1 MRREAIAR
9 MALCVGLLSAGCG
22 KSAPPEESVESAAAV
37 VVRVV
42 KAGPA
47 RIEVRVRA
55 SGTTVAAPGAELA
68 ITAPQP
74 ARVMEIPHGEGD
86 RVARGD
92 LLVRF
97 EIPSLAADVAARE
110 SALTQ
115 ATARVAN
122 AQAARDR
129 LAGLQERGVAARR
142 EVDDAER
149 DLAEA
154 RAAVAEDNAGV
165 EAARQLLAR
174 QKVVAPFDGVV
185 VRRWH
190 NPGDLVDASN
200 TDPVLR
206 FVDPARVEA
215 EALVPASDVARVA
228 ARQPAEVKGPG
239 DVEWP
244 AIVIATPAAVDA
256 TTSSARVR
264 LALRP
269 SSLVPRPSFLSPSP
283 QTLPPIGLP
292 IEAAITVM
300 SRDAAVAVP
309 ASALVRDADGY
320 ALFVVSGKKA
330 ARREV
335 KIGAL
340 SGETAEILSG
350 VAAGEMVVTS
360 GQDGLPDGAAVSVA
374 P

>member
-9 MALCVGLLSAGCG
+9 TALCLGLLSAGCG
-22 KSAPPEESVESAAAV
+22 KSAQPEESVESEAAV

-86 RVARGD
+86 RVGRGD

-110 SALTQ
+110 SALAQ
-115 ATARVAN
+115 ANARVAN

-206 FVDPARVEA
+206 FADPARVEA
-215 EALVPASDVARVA
+215 EALVPASAVARVA
-228 ARQPAEVKGPG
+228 AKQPAAVKGPG

-244 AIVIATPAAVDA
+244 ATVIATPAAVDA

-269 SSLVPRPSFLSPSP
+269 SSLDPRPSLP
-283 QTLPPIGLP
+283 QALPPIGLP

-309 ASALVRDADGY
+309 ASALIRDGDGY

-330 ARREV
+330 ARRDV

-350 VAAGEMVVTS
+350 VAAGETVVTS

>member
-1 MRREAIAR
+1 M
-9 MALCVGLLSAGCG
+9 
-22 KSAPPEESVESAAAV
+22 
-37 VVRVV
+37 
-42 KAGPA
+42 
-47 RIEVRVRA
+47 
-55 SGTTVAAPGAELA
+55 
-68 ITAPQP
+68 
-74 ARVMEIPHGEGD
+74 
-86 RVARGD
+86 
-92 LLVRF
+92 
-97 EIPSLAADVAARE
+97 
-110 SALTQ
+110 
-115 ATARVAN
+115 
-122 AQAARDR
+122 
-129 LAGLQERGVAARR
+129 ERGVAARR

-154 RAAVAEDNAGV
+154 RATVAEGNAGLG
-165 EAARQLLAR
+165 AAQQLLAR

-190 NPGDLVDASN
+190 NPGDLVDTSSA
-200 TDPVLR
+200 DPVLR
-206 FVDPARVEA
+206 FADPARVEA
-215 EALVPASDVARVA
+215 EALVPASEVAHIA

-244 AIVIATPAAVDA
+244 ATVIATPAAVDA

-269 SSLVPRPSFLSPSP
+269 SSLDPRPSSSSS
-283 QTLPPIGLP
+283 QALPPIGLP
-292 IEAAITVM
+292 IEAAITVL

-309 ASALVRDADGY
+309 AGALVRDGDGY

-340 SGETAEILSG
+340 SSETAEILSG
-350 VAAGEMVVTS
+350 VAAGETVVTS

-374 P
+374 Q

>member
-1 MRREAIAR
+1 MRREVLLR
-9 MALCVGLLSAGCG
+9 TALCLGLLSASCG
-22 KSAPPEESVESAAAV
+22 KSAAPEESVESVAAV

-55 SGTTVAAPGAELA
+55 SGTTVAAPGAEFA
-68 ITAPQP
+68 VTAPQQ
-74 ARVMEIPHGEGD
+74 ARVVEVPHGEGD

-92 LLVRF
+92 LLVQF
-97 EIPSLAADVAARE
+97 EIPSLSADVAARK
-110 SALTQ
+110 SALAQ
-115 ATARVAN
+115 ANARVAN

-129 LAGLQERGVAARR
+129 LAGLMERGVAARR

-154 RAAVAEDNAGV
+154 RATVAEGNAGLG
-165 EAARQLLAR
+165 AAQQLLAR
-174 QKVVAPFDGVV
+174 QRVVAPFDGVV

-190 NPGDLVDASN
+190 NPGDLVDTSSA
-200 TDPVLR
+200 DPVLR
-206 FVDPARVEA
+206 FADPARVEA
-215 EALVPASDVARVA
+215 EALVPASDVARIA
-228 ARQPAEVKGPG
+228 GKQPAEVKGPG
-239 DVEWP
+239 DVTWP
-244 AIVIATPAAVDA
+244 ATVISTPAAVDT

-269 SSLVPRPSFLSPSP
+269 SSLDPRPSPP
-283 QTLPPIGLP
+283 QALPPIGLP

-300 SRDAAVAVP
+300 SRDVAVAVP
-309 ASALVRDADGY
+309 ASALVRDGDGY
-320 ALFVVSGKKA
+320 ALFVVSAKKA

-335 KIGAL
+335 KVGAV
-340 SGETAEILSG
+340 SSETAEILSG
-350 VAAGEMVVTS
+350 VAAGETVVTS

-374 P
+374 K

>member
-1 MRREAIAR
+1 MRREAIALT
-9 MALCVGLLSAGCG
+9 AICLGLVSAGCG
-22 KSAPPEESVESAAAV
+22 KSAQPEESVESEAAV

-74 ARVMEIPHGEGD
+74 ARVVEIPHGEGD
-86 RVARGD
+86 RVARGG

-110 SALTQ
+110 SALAQ
-115 ATARVAN
+115 ANARVAN

-190 NPGDLVDASN
+190 NPGDLVDASSA
-200 TDPVLR
+200 DPVLR
-206 FVDPARVEA
+206 FADPARVEA
-215 EALVPASDVARVA
+215 EALVPASDVSRVA

-244 AIVIATPAAVDA
+244 ATVVATPAAVDA

-264 LALRP
+264 LALR
-269 SSLVPRPSFLSPSP
+269 SSSSSS
-283 QTLPPIGLP
+283 QALPPLGLP

-300 SRDAAVAVP
+300 SRDAAVTVP
-309 ASALVRDADGY
+309 ASALVRDGDGY

-335 KIGAL
+335 KTGAV
-340 SGETAEILSG
+340 SSETAEILSG
-350 VAAGEMVVTS
+350 VAAGETVVTS
-360 GQDGLPDGAAVSVA
+360 GQDGLPDGATVSVA

>member
-9 MALCVGLLSAGCG
+9 MALCFGLLSAGCG
-22 KSAPPEESVESAAAV
+22 KSAPPEESVESSAAV

-55 SGTTVAAPGAELA
+55 AGTTVAAPGAELA

-86 RVARGD
+86 RVARGG

-110 SALTQ
+110 SALAQ
-115 ATARVAN
+115 ANARVAN
-122 AQAARDR
+122 AQSARDR

-206 FVDPARVEA
+206 FADPARVEA

-228 ARQPAEVKGPG
+228 AGQPAEVKGPG

-244 AIVIATPAAVDA
+244 ATVIATPAAVDA

-269 SSLVPRPSFLSPSP
+269 SSLVPRPSSS
-283 QTLPPIGLP
+283 LPPIGLP

-330 ARREV
+330 TRREV

-340 SGETAEILSG
+340 SGETGEILSG
-350 VAAGEMVVTS
+350 VAAGETVVTS
-360 GQDGLPDGAAVSVA
+360 GQDGLPDGAEVSVA

>member
-1 MRREAIAR
+1 MRRQAIAR
-9 MALCVGLLSAGCG
+9 TALCLGLLSAGCG
-22 KSAPPEESVESAAAV
+22 KAAQPEESVESVAAV

-68 ITAPQP
+68 VTAPQA

-97 EIPSLAADVAARE
+97 EIPSLSAEVATRE
-110 SALTQ
+110 SALAQ
-115 ATARVAN
+115 ATARAAN

-129 LAGLQERGVAARR
+129 LAGLMERGGAARR

-154 RAAVAEDNAGV
+154 RATVAEGNAGL

-190 NPGDLVDASN
+190 NPGDLVDANSA
-200 TDPVLR
+200 DPILR
-206 FVDPARVEA
+206 FADPARVEA
-215 EALVPASDVARVA
+215 EALVPASEVARVA
-228 ARQPAEVKGPG
+228 AKQPAEVKGPG
-239 DVEWP
+239 EMEWP
-244 AIVIATPAAVDA
+244 ATVIATPAAVDA

-269 SSLVPRPSFLSPSP
+269 SSLDPRPSSS
-283 QTLPPIGLP
+283 LPPIGLP
-292 IEAAITVM
+292 IEATITVM
-300 SRDAAVAVP
+300 SRDAAVTVP
-309 ASALVRDADGY
+309 AGALVRDGDGY

-330 ARREV
+330 ARRGV
-335 KIGAL
+335 KTGVV
-340 SGETAEILSG
+340 SSETAEILSG
-350 VAAGEMVVTS
+350 VAAGDTVVTS
-360 GQDGLPDGAAVSVA
+360 GQDGLPDGATVSVA

>member
-1 MRREAIAR
+1 MRCGATAV
-9 MALCVGLLSAGCG
+9 ALCLGVLSTGCG
-22 KSAPPEESVESAAAV
+22 KSAQPEESVESEAAV

-47 RIEVRVRA
+47 HIEVRVRA

-74 ARVMEIPHGEGD
+74 ARVTEIPHGEGD
-86 RVARGD
+86 RVARGG
-92 LLVRF
+92 LLVQF
-97 EIPSLAADVAARE
+97 EIPSLAADVAARQ
-110 SALTQ
+110 SALAQ
-115 ATARVAN
+115 ANARVAN

-129 LAGLQERGVAARR
+129 LAGLMERGVAARR

-154 RAAVAEDNAGV
+154 RAAVAEGSAGL

-174 QKVVAPFDGVV
+174 QRVVAPFDGVV

-190 NPGDLVDASN
+190 NPGDLVDASSA
-200 TDPVLR
+200 DPVLR
-206 FVDPARVEA
+206 FADPARVEA
-215 EALVPASDVARVA
+215 EALVPASDVALVA
-228 ARQPAEVKGPG
+228 ARQPADVKGPG

-244 AIVIATPAAVDA
+244 AAVVATPAAVDA

-269 SSLVPRPSFLSPSP
+269 SSSVPRPSSSVPRPSS
-283 QTLPPIGLP
+283 LPPLGLP
-292 IEAAITVM
+292 IEVAITVM
-300 SRDAAVAVP
+300 TREAAVAVP
-309 ASALVRDADGY
+309 ASALVRDGDGY
-320 ALFVVSGKKA
+320 VLFVVSGKKA

-335 KIGAL
+335 KTGAI
-340 SGETAEILSG
+340 SSETAEILSG
-350 VAAGEMVVTS
+350 VAAGETVVTS

>member
-1 MRREAIAR
+1 M
-9 MALCVGLLSAGCG
+9 
-22 KSAPPEESVESAAAV
+22 

-74 ARVMEIPHGEGD
+74 ARVVEIPHGEGD

-97 EIPSLAADVAARE
+97 EIPSLSADVAARE
-110 SALTQ
+110 SALAQ
-115 ATARVAN
+115 ANARVAN

-206 FVDPARVEA
+206 FADPARVEA

-228 ARQPAEVKGPG
+228 AKQPAEVKGPG

-244 AIVIATPAAVDA
+244 ATVIATPAAVDT

-269 SSLVPRPSFLSPSP
+269 SSS
-283 QTLPPIGLP
+283 LPPIGLP

-309 ASALVRDADGY
+309 ASALVRDGEGY
-320 ALFVVSGKKA
+320 SLFVVSGKKA

-350 VAAGEMVVTS
+350 VAAGETVVTS

>member
-1 MRREAIAR
+1 MRRQAIAGT
-9 MALCVGLLSAGCG
+9 ALCLGLLSAGCG
-22 KSAPPEESVESAAAV
+22 KAAQPEESVESVAAV
-37 VVRVV
+37 VVHVV

-68 ITAPQP
+68 VTAPQA

-97 EIPSLAADVAARE
+97 EIPSLSAEVATRE
-110 SALTQ
+110 SALAQ
-115 ATARVAN
+115 ATARAAN

-129 LAGLQERGVAARR
+129 LAGLMERGVAARR

-154 RAAVAEDNAGV
+154 RATVAEGNAGL

-190 NPGDLVDASN
+190 NPGDLVDANSA
-200 TDPVLR
+200 DPILR
-206 FVDPARVEA
+206 FADPARVEA
-215 EALVPASDVARVA
+215 EALVPASEVARVA
-228 ARQPAEVKGPG
+228 AKQPAEVKGPG
-239 DVEWP
+239 EMEWP
-244 AIVIATPAAVDA
+244 ATVIATPAAVDA
-256 TTSSARVR
+256 TTSSAGVR

-269 SSLVPRPSFLSPSP
+269 SSLDPRPSSS
-283 QTLPPIGLP
+283 LPPIGLP
-292 IEAAITVM
+292 IEATITVM
-300 SRDAAVAVP
+300 SRDAAVTVP
-309 ASALVRDADGY
+309 AGALVRDGDGY

-330 ARREV
+330 ARRGV
-335 KIGAL
+335 KTGVV
-340 SGETAEILSG
+340 SSETAEILSG
-350 VAAGEMVVTS
+350 VAAGDTVVTS
-360 GQDGLPDGAAVSVA
+360 GQDGLPDGATVSVA